1 MNAYEIQK
9 NSSIAAGDTLRS
21 KGKDK
26 GQRLTFLL
34 CVGASKANGEYIW
47 KRKWRK

>member
-9 NSSIAAGDTLRS
+9 NSSVAAGDTLRS

-26 GQRLTFLL
+26 GQRLTFIL
-34 CVGASKANGEYIW
+34 
-47 KRKWRK
+47 